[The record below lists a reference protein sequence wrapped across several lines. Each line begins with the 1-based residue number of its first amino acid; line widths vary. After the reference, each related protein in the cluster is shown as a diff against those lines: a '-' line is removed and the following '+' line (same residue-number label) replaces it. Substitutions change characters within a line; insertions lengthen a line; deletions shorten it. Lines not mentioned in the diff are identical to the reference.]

1 MRVDVAVVGGGPA
14 GLCLAVALA
23 DAGFEVAVLER
34 QSRSALAEPADDGR
48 EIALTRASHERLQRS
63 GVWDRIDPAAIHPL
77 RTARVMDGRGARP
90 MEIAAPDHG
99 PLGHLVGNAPL
110 RRAACEAA
118 SVRPAVQL
126 VDHADVQDIAIEGP
140 AVQLRCAGDLSVRA
154 RLAVAAD
161 SRFSAMRRLLG
172 IGARMRDFGRSMLV
186 CRMAHEQ
193 PHRQTAWEWFGYGQ
207 TLALLPLA
215 EGQSSVVL
223 TLPHHQAQ
231 AMQELPPDRFAR
243 AMQERFEHRLGAMRL
258 IGERHL
264 YPLVGTY
271 ARRFIGP
278 RFALVG
284 DAAVGMHPVTA
295 HGFNFGL
302 QSAQMLATLLREA
315 ATQGRDI
322 GSARVLAAYERS
334 HRRATAPLY
343 LATGLIASLYTDDR
357 PPARLLRGAL
367 LGAARRLPPFRQ
379 WVATHLTRGA
389 GIV

>member
-1 MRVDVAVVGGGPA
+1 MGVDVAVVGGGPA

-34 QSRSALAEPADDGR
+34 QSRAALAEPADDGR
-48 EIALTRASHERLQRS
+48 EIALTRASRERLQQL

-77 RTARVMDGRGARP
+77 RAARVMDGRGMRP
-90 MEIAAPDHG
+90 MEIAAPDQG
-99 PLGHLVGNAPL
+99 LLGHMVGNAL
-110 RRAACEAA
+110 IRRAAFEEA
-118 SVRPAVQL
+118 SRRPAVRL
-126 VDHADVQDIAIEGP
+126 LDHADVQDIAIEGDG
-140 AVQLRCAGDLSVRA
+140 VRLRGADDLRVHA

-186 CRMAHEQ
+186 CRMAHQQ

-223 TLPHHQAQ
+223 TLPHHA
-231 AMQELPPDRFAR
+231 AEALRELPPAEFAAAIEARFD
-243 AMQERFEHRLGAMRL
+243 HRLGVMRL
-258 IGERHL
+258 LGDRTV

-271 ARRFIGP
+271 AQRFVAP
-278 RFALVG
+278 RCALVG

-302 QSAQMLATLLREA
+302 QSAASLAARLQSARA
-315 ATQGRDI
+315 SGRDI
-322 GSARVLAAYERS
+322 GSTAVLSAYERT
-334 HRRATAPLY
+334 HRRDTAPLY

-379 WVATHLTRGA
+379 RVAAHLTRSA
-389 GIV
+389 HPA

>member
-14 GLCLAVALA
+14 GLCLAGALA
-23 DAGFEVAVLER
+23 DAGLQVAVLER
-34 QSRSALAEPADDGR
+34 QSRQALAEPADDGR
-48 EIALTRASHERLQRS
+48 EIALTHASRERLQRLA
-63 GVWDRIDPAAIHPL
+63 VWQRIDPEYVHPL
-77 RTARVMDGRGARP
+77 RAARVMDGRGARP
-90 MEIAAPDHG
+90 MEIAAPDRG
-99 PLGHLVGNAPL
+99 VLGHLVSNAQI
-110 RRAACEAA
+110 RRAAFEAA
-118 SVRPAVQL
+118 IHRPAVQL
-126 VDHADVQDIAIEGP
+126 LDHADVQDLTVEGSG
-140 AVQLRCAGDLSVRA
+140 VRLRCAGDLSVHA

-186 CRMAHEQ
+186 CRMAHAQ

-223 TLPHHQAQ
+223 TLPHHLAQ
-231 AMQELPPDRFAR
+231 AMQDLPPDAFAR
-243 AMQERFEHRLGAMRL
+243 AMHERFDHRLGAMRL
-258 IGERHL
+258 LGERHV

-271 ARRFIGP
+271 ARRFVAP
-278 RFALVG
+278 RCALVG

-302 QSAQMLATLLREA
+302 QSAQALALQLQSALRE
-315 ATQGRDI
+315 GRDI
-322 GSARVLAAYERS
+322 GSPDALAAYERA
-334 HRRATAPLY
+334 HRRATVPLY

-367 LGAARRLPPFRQ
+367 LGAARRLSPFRRL
-379 WVATHLTRGA
+379 VAAHLTRHA
-389 GIV
+389 DVA

>member
-14 GLCLAVALA
+14 GLCLAAALA
-23 DAGFEVAVLER
+23 DAGLDVAVLER
-34 QSRSALAEPADDGR
+34 QPRAALAEPADDGR
-48 EIALTRASHERLQRS
+48 EIALTRASRERLERLD
-63 GVWDRIDPAAIHPL
+63 VWSRIDPDHIHPL
-77 RTARVMDGRGARP
+77 RAARVMDGRGARP
-90 MEIAAPDHG
+90 MEIEAPAG
-99 PLGHLVGNAPL
+99 GMLGHLVGNAQI
-110 RRAACEAA
+110 RRAAFAA
-118 SVRPAVQL
+118 AVSRPRVQL
-126 VDHADVQDIAIEGP
+126 LDHADVQDIAVEGGD
-140 AVQLRCAGDLSVRA
+140 VQLRCAGELSVQA

-161 SRFSAMRRLLG
+161 SRFSAMRRQLG

-193 PHRQTAWEWFGYGQ
+193 PHRQQAWEWFGYGQ
-207 TLALLPLA
+207 TLALLPLQ

-231 AMQELPPDRFAR
+231 TMQAMAPDAFADAMQTRFD
-243 AMQERFEHRLGAMRL
+243 HRLGEMRL
-258 IGERHL
+258 LGERHV

-271 ARRFIGP
+271 ARRFVAP
-278 RFALVG
+278 RCALVG

-302 QSAQMLATLLREA
+302 QSADTLATLLGAAARE
-315 ATQGRDI
+315 GRDI
-322 GSARVLAAYERS
+322 GSMEVLAAYEQT

-367 LGAARRLPPFRQ
+367 LGAAGHLPLFRRL
-379 WVATHLTRGA
+379 VAAHLTRHA
-389 GIV
+389 GMA